1 MSGTDPFSPTDSYS
15 SADTPGTTTG
25 GGRPSDNRSL
35 GEIVG
40 AIAGDL
46 TTLVRAELDL
56 AKTELKREATHAG
69 KGAGLLGGAGVGGLL
84 ALVFVSLALM
94 FLLDNWMPIGLA
106 ALIVGAIWGIV
117 AAVLAARGK
126 TELKQPMP
134 PLEATQRTLKEDVQ
148 WAKAQKGS

>member
-1 MSGTDPFSPTDSYS
+1 MSGSDPFSPSDSYH
-15 SADTPGTTTG
+15 ATAG
-25 GGRPSDNRSL
+25 GERPSDNRSL

-69 KGAGLLGGAGVGGLL
+69 KGAGLLGGAGVTGLL
-84 ALVFVSLALM
+84 ALVFASLALM
-94 FLLDNWMPIGLA
+94 FVLDNWMPIGLA
-106 ALIVGAIWGIV
+106 ALIVAVIWGVV
-117 AAVLAARGK
+117 AAVLASRGK
-126 TELKQPMP
+126 KELKQPMP

-148 WAKAQKGS
+148 WAKAQRGS

>member
-1 MSGTDPFSPTDSYS
+1 MSGSDPFSPTDSYRTH
-15 SADTPGTTTG
+15 DTTGTTAG
-25 GGRPSDNRSL
+25 GERPSDNRSL

-84 ALVFVSLALM
+84 ALVFASLALM

-106 ALIVGAIWGIV
+106 ALIVAVIWGVV
-117 AAVLAARGK
+117 AAVLAARGRQ
-126 TELKQPMP
+126 ELKQPMP
-134 PLEATQRTLKEDVQ
+134 PLEATKRTLKEDVQ